1 MLKRTLI
8 LAGVSILL
16 LGISSC
22 ASRKDLAE
30 SETKLVEQKISEI
43 KDAQTGDGLSQ
54 TNTDAERKAAQ
65 NGEIPTVPKIDI
77 SGVAFAPGA
86 LPHSLAG
93 KIFYSTQS
101 FGGQIEF
108 KSDDEAVFKPFK
120 KDAIEMKYKVVGGD
134 SPQLVLEYESS
145 GESKK
150 IAYNTQRGGNYALLQ
165 AAEPE
170 EPFPLMLKGI
180 AEE

>member
-8 LAGVSILL
+8 LAGVSLCL
-16 LGISSC
+16 LGLSSC
-22 ASRKDLAE
+22 ASRKDSAE
-30 SETKLVEQKISEI
+30 SESKLREQKISEV

-54 TNTDAERKAAQ
+54 TNTDAERQAVQ
-65 NGEIPTVPKIDI
+65 NGEVPVVPKIDV
-77 SGVAFAPGA
+77 SGVSFAPGA

-93 KIFYSTQS
+93 KTFYSTQS

-108 KSDDEAVFKPFK
+108 KSDDEALFKPFK
-120 KDAIEMKYKVVGGD
+120 KDAIELKYKVVGGD
-134 SPQLVLEYESS
+134 DPQLVLKFESG

-165 AAEPE
+165 AEE
-170 EPFPLMLKGI
+170 QVEPFPLMLKGI